1 MRSADKADPDPDMA
15 TVMFYI
21 WPLTL
26 VSGLKTE
33 YSNQRLYFVFLCVY
47 WFWFFSFAVFT
58 VVLMITCC
66 SKFHSK
72 SFLAALAAL
81 CLPLSQTTSIFL
93 PYNLHFLFSFENTS
107 KILWHQTFFLLE
119 SCCTTVGQQKTPK
132 FSWSNLFL
140 GVRTLKKSSKNGIL
154 SDFHPLTPMNV
165 FDQHHL
171 HLFCC
176 PSVLQHLSNQQKV
189 LCHRNF

>member
-1 MRSADKADPDPDMA
+1 MR
-15 TVMFYI
+15 VHI
-21 WPLTL
+21 WKLLRLL
-26 VSGLKTE
+26 VYL
-33 YSNQRLYFVFLCVY
+33 FL
-47 WFWFFSFAVFT
+47 
-58 VVLMITCC
+58 LL
-66 SKFHSK
+66 
-72 SFLAALAAL
+72 FLAALAAL

-119 SCCTTVGQQKTPK
+119 SSCTTVGQQKTPK
-132 FSWSNLFL
+132 FSWSNLFS

>member
-1 MRSADKADPDPDMA
+1 MLTESVCVFSLKCIFRHFFHCPSVHVLRFGKLWLPCGKKGSALFP
-15 TVMFYI
+15 F
-21 WPLTL
+21 
-26 VSGLKTE
+26 
-33 YSNQRLYFVFLCVY
+33 
-47 WFWFFSFAVFT
+47 
-58 VVLMITCC
+58 
-66 SKFHSK
+66 
-72 SFLAALAAL
+72 FLAALAAL